1 MDKEHIKEIIKK
13 YEKNFTPRQKFMTN
27 KKYVFNI
34 SYMDEP
40 LEGIVTYEY
49 GELMEITDMWGKI
62 HPVQKSSIISYK

>member
-1 MDKEHIKEIIKK
+1 MDKEHIKEIIRK
-13 YEKNFTPRQKFMTN
+13 YEKNFTPKQKFKPD
-27 KKYVFNI
+27 KKYVFEI
-34 SYMDEP
+34 GYMTEP